1 MKENVKMEVA
11 FEIIT
16 MRIALAIN
24 NNNMEE
30 VARLKGERE
39 KLYEGNYEILK
50 KVYEEY
56 SKEVKLKIEG
66 EKNG

>member
-1 MKENVKMEVA
+1 MRENVKMEVA

-16 MRIALAIN
+16 MKIALAIEN
-24 NNNMEE
+24 NDMEE
-30 VARLKGERE
+30 VSKLKYERE
-39 KLYEGNYEILK
+39 KLYEGNNEILE

-56 SKEVKLKIEG
+56 SKQVKLKIEG